1 MTGYLVDVGNTNQ
14 LCSAI
19 ASSLGDR
26 VRRHKIADAALNG
39 IRSRSSFDRM
49 VVKTENSTEPLLRMG
64 IGEYYSEVF
73 A

>member
-1 MTGYLVDVGNTNQ
+1 MTGYLVDVNISTLDEGNTNQ

-19 ASSLGDR
+19 ASLLGDR

-49 VVKTENSTEPLLRMG
+49 VVKTEKLLTEAAG
-64 IGEYYSEVF
+64 Y
-73 A
+73 